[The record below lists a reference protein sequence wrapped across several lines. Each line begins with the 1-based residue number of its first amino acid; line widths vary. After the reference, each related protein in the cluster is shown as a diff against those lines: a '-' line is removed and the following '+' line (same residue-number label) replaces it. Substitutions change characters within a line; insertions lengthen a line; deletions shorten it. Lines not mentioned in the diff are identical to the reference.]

1 MICSWSCKLH
11 ALVRLDNIIFLVATI
26 DPFANVEIKKMKVGD
41 FFEVVEV
48 ALRVFLLGFVVV
60 VVLRARFFD
69 F

>member
-1 MICSWSCKLH
+1 MAS
-11 ALVRLDNIIFLVATI
+11 I
-26 DPFANVEIKKMKVGD
+26 DPFANVVIKKMKVGD